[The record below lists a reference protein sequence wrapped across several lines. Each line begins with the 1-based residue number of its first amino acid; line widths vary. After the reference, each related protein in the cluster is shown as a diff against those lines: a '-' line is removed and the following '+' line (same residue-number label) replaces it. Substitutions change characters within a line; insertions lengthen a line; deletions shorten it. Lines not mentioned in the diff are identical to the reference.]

1 MNKVKKQQ
9 IIINADDFGKSLE
22 RNRAIDYSFKN
33 NLIDSASLIVTG
45 RYLNDALEYIRAGEY
60 FDKIHLHFNI
70 RTNLL
75 EENSCDIPISTA
87 MRKSSTFCNNG
98 LFFNG
103 IKYKFYDVRKWK
115 IIYKE
120 LIAQYEK
127 FITLTDGKAN
137 YKQIEFHMWTNLSLP
152 ASIALNLFTR
162 KYNIEYVRYYPLFKK
177 RSKLVLLCRLFS
189 WNPNVKY
196 IPATNIDYYISKPDL
211 FVNIPFMELYCHPNY
226 KNGIFLDD
234 SPSDLGHERQP
245 MIKHIERLQEIR
257 NK

>member
-45 RYLNDALEYIRAGEY
+45 KHLEDALKYIKVGGY
-60 FDKIHLHFNI
+60 FDKIHLHFNF
-70 RTNLL
+70 RTNRP
-75 EENSCDIPISTA
+75 EEDSCDKPVSTA
-87 MRKSSTFCNNG
+87 MQKSSTFCNNG
-98 LFFNG
+98 YFFNG
-103 IKYKFYDVRKWK
+103 IKYYYYDIRKWK

-127 FITLTDGKAN
+127 FIEVTEGKAN

-162 KYNIEYVRYYPLFKK
+162 KYKIEYVRYYHIGIKNSL
-177 RSKLVLLCRLFS
+177 RTLICRLLS
-189 WNPNVKY
+189 WNPKVKY
-196 IPATNIDYYISKPDL
+196 TPATNIDYYLSKREKL
-211 FVNIPFMELYCHPNY
+211 RKYEIIELYCHPNY
-226 KNGIFLDD
+226 RDGVFLDD
-234 SPSDLGHERQP
+234 SPSYLGH
-245 MIKHIERLQEIR
+245 KHRPINEHMSLLGRM
-257 NK
+257 

>member
-1 MNKVKKQQ
+1 MNKVKKRQ

-45 RYLNDALEYIRAGEY
+45 KHLEDALKYIKAGEY

-75 EENSCDIPISTA
+75 EEDSCDKPISTA
-87 MRKSSTFCNNG
+87 MQKSSTFCNNG
-98 LFFNG
+98 CFVNG
-103 IKYKFYDVRKWK
+103 IKYKFYDIRKWK
-115 IIYKE
+115 IIYEE

-127 FITLTDGKAN
+127 FIEVTEGKAN

-162 KYNIEYVRYYPLFKK
+162 KYKIEYVRYYHIDIKK
-177 RSKLVLLCRLFS
+177 SKSVLLCRLFS

-196 IPATNIDYYISKPDL
+196 IPATNIDYYISRQDL
-211 FVNIPFMELYCHPNY
+211 FIKTPLVELYCHPNY
-226 KNGIFLDD
+226 KSGIFLDD
-234 SPSDLGHERQP
+234 SPSYLGHERQP
-245 MIKHIERLQEIR
+245 MVKHVERLREM
-257 NK
+257 